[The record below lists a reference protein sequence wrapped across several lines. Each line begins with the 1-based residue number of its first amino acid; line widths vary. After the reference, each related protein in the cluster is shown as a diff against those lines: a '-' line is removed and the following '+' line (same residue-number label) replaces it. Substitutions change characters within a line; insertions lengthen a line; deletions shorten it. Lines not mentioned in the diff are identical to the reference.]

1 MYSHYVLNCWWFY
14 ILQHLQQ
21 DTVILPRMI
30 DILHNLTPKE
40 VLNFPVDKM
49 QLSVSDGMVH

>member
-1 MYSHYVLNCWWFY
+1 MIFY

-49 QLSVSDGMVH
+49 QLSVSDGMIH